1 MKINSQT
8 YFNFAFFVIFP
19 LFFIYHVLVA
29 KNIIP
34 PVLGGYFTIVLL
46 LNLPLLIINSML
58 QLNRKKNYITM
69 VEILFFILLIYFLLI
84 SIINFIF
91 NPIPNKTIM
100 FIHSIQGILFIFTCY
115 MLGKYI
121 DIYNITFQKIIIFSL
136 LIFSLIIVSNLN
148 KYSMFDLSNATNMS
162 ISYQGYARILTI
174 ISFLSMAMIKN
185 IKYSIAIYILASIA
199 LFFNG
204 ARTEFAIFMLAGSIY
219 YIFLKP
225 KLLIALII
233 LITTIL
239 LTIMFNETIQQ
250 FILNN
255 RFFELLTDLENSTSG
270 NARYSTI
277 VLALQ
282 TIKDNP
288 LFGDYG
294 SYIEVGGLGWYAHS
308 IISAWVDL
316 GIFGFFLYMIMF
328 FLMFLYLITYRS
340 KYDTMEYKLFFL
352 FYIFV
357 FLAMLVSKNYS
368 YMLFGFLIAF
378 HSRLIYAK

>member
-1 MKINSQT
+1 
-8 YFNFAFFVIFP
+8 
-19 LFFIYHVLVA
+19 
-29 KNIIP
+29 
-34 PVLGGYFTIVLL
+34 
-46 LNLPLLIINSML
+46 
-58 QLNRKKNYITM
+58 
-69 VEILFFILLIYFLLI
+69 
-84 SIINFIF
+84 
-91 NPIPNKTIM
+91 
-100 FIHSIQGILFIFTCY
+100 

>member
-46 LNLPLLIINSML
+46 LNLPFLIINSML

-225 KLLIALII
+225 KLLITLII

-308 IISAWVDL
+308 V
-316 GIFGFFLYMIMF
+316 
-328 FLMFLYLITYRS
+328 R
-340 KYDTMEYKLFFL
+340 
-352 FYIFV
+352 
-357 FLAMLVSKNYS
+357 
-368 YMLFGFLIAF
+368 
-378 HSRLIYAK
+378 